1 MIHVLGNGPD
11 ESTFAYDY
19 TDPAFLWVK
28 NKSSSSTQD
37 IKLDFF
43 FPKTCHLS
51 LKGLSHCWPSDWRIR
66 VIRA

>member
-43 FPKTCHLS
+43 SQRH
-51 LKGLSHCWPSDWRIR
+51 
-66 VIRA
+66 VIALLRGCLTVGQVTGE